1 MQYGAH
7 LPLIHIDGSGWRP
20 GELGS
25 FTDAARDLGFGLIG
39 ANDHLTFNRPWLDSI
54 VALASVVERSEGMR
68 LATTV
73 ALPVLRGP
81 IVLAKAAAAL
91 DILSGGRLILGV
103 GPGSSERDYR
113 AAGVPFD
120 ERWSRLD
127 ESLRVLRTHLKP
139 GTVPA
144 PGRYYS
150 NEPTMEPGP
159 VQPGGPP
166 IWIGSWGS
174 DAGLRRVAR
183 LGDGWIAS
191 AWNLTPAKAR
201 AARATLA
208 AALAQRGR
216 TLDGFPCALGTMW
229 TYITEDDR
237 TREAH
242 LAALA
247 GMHDRPAPTLRD
259 QVLVGPAEHCAA
271 VLRGYADAGMDTVF
285 VWPLA
290 DAEKQLELLMREVA
304 PLV

>member
-25 FTDAARDLGFGLIG
+25 LTEAARDLGFGFIG
-39 ANDHLTFNRPWLDSI
+39 ANDHLTYHRPWLDSI
-54 VALASVVERSEGMR
+54 VALASVLERSGGMR

-103 GPGSSERDYR
+103 GPGSSERDYQ
-113 AAGVPFD
+113 AAGVAFD

-127 ESLRVLRTHLKP
+127 DSVRLLRTHLRP
-139 GTVPA
+139 GTAPVPS
-144 PGRYYS
+144 RYYS
-150 NEPTMEPGP
+150 DEPTMEPGP
-159 VQPGGPP
+159 IQPGGPP

-191 AWNLTPAKAR
+191 AWNLTPAKAA
-201 AARATLA
+201 AARETLA

-229 TYITEDDR
+229 TYITEDR
-237 TREAH
+237 RAREDH

-247 GMHDRPAPTLRD
+247 SMHDRPVATLGD
-259 QVLVGPAEHCAA
+259 QVLVGPADHCAA
-271 VLRGYADAGMDTVF
+271 VLRAYADAGMDTVF
-285 VWPLA
+285 IWPMA
-290 DAEKQLELLMREVA
+290 DAEKQLELLMHEVA